1 MINDPCPIMEY
12 RPRMGRELRRYKRE
26 LMRMAEPVLPRDKSW
41 QVIALYIIVPVMFAG
56 AFLAWWNGLV

>member
-26 LMRMAEPVLPRDKSW
+26 LMRMAEPVCPPDKSW
-41 QVIALYIIVPVMFAG
+41 QVIAALIGAVGLFIG
-56 AFLAWWNGLV
+56 AFIAWGHGLV

>member
-26 LMRMAEPVLPRDKSW
+26 LMRMAEPVLPPDKSW
-41 QVIALYIIVPVMFAG
+41 QVILLLIG
-56 AFLAWWNGLV
+56 AVGLFGYAFVRWWTGC